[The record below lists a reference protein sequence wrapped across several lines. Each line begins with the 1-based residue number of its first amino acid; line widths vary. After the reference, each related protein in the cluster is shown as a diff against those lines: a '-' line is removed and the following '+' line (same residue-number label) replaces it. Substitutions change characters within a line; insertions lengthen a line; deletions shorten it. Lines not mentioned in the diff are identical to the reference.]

1 MINRAVTPY
10 LELLL
15 EEFPAVGILGP
26 RQVGKTTL
34 AKQVARDLDAIYL
47 DLELPE
53 DLAKLS
59 DVSLF
64 LKSYQH
70 QLVILDEIQVRQDIF
85 PILRA
90 LIDQDRRPGRFLLLG
105 SASPT
110 LMRHTAES
118 LAGRIAYL
126 DLLPLHMSEI
136 PDVDQD
142 LHWLRGGFPMSY
154 LARTEAAS
162 MRWRSNFIR
171 TYVEKDLPLI
181 GLPNNPNF
189 IRRFWTMASH
199 LNGKLSNYNQI
210 SRSLQ
215 VSAPTVREYY
225 DLFVQTFLIH
235 ELPPYFRN
243 IKKRIVKSPKYYLND
258 TGILHSH
265 LGLKTRED
273 LFGHPDVGLSW
284 ETYVIQQIRAN
295 IKDGYNLY
303 FYKTHQG
310 AEIDLVICKGDI
322 PFISCEI
329 KLTDAPRV
337 SRGMKIAIED
347 VGTEHNFVITYGSDR
362 YPLHEKIEAISVH
375 DFVEVIRELG

>member
-1 MINRAVTPY
+1 MLDRHAISY
-10 LELLL
+10 LRVLLD
-15 EEFPAVGILGP
+15 EFPAVGILGP

-34 AKQVARDLDAIYL
+34 AKQVAKGIDAIYL

-64 LKSYQH
+64 LRTYQDR
-70 QLVILDEIQVRQDIF
+70 LIILDEIQVRQDIF

-105 SASPT
+105 SASPV
-110 LMRHTAES
+110 LMRETAES

-126 DLLPLHMSEI
+126 DLLPLHISEV
-136 PDVDQD
+136 PDIDQD
-142 LHWLRGGFPMSY
+142 MHWLRGGFPMSY
-154 LARTEAAS
+154 LAKTEAAS

-181 GLPNNPNF
+181 GLPHNPTF
-189 IRRFWTMASH
+189 IRRFWTMAAH
-199 LNGKLSNYNQI
+199 LNAKLSNYNQI

-215 VSAPTVREYY
+215 VSGPTVREYY
-225 DLFVQTFLIH
+225 DLFVHTFLVH

-258 TGILHSH
+258 TGILHTH
-265 LGLKTRED
+265 LGLESMED
-273 LFGHPDVGLSW
+273 LFGHPDVGFSW
-284 ETYVIQQIRAN
+284 ETYVIQQARAN
-295 IKDGYNLY
+295 VGADFDLY

-310 AEIDLVICKGDI
+310 AEIDLVICKNDL
-322 PFISCEI
+322 PYISCEI
-329 KLTDAPRV
+329 KLTDAPKV
-337 SRGMKIAIED
+337 SKGMKIAIRD
-347 VGTEHNFVITYGSDR
+347 VGTQHNFVITHGSDR
-362 YPLHEKIEAISVH
+362 YPLHENIEAISLQA
-375 DFVEVIRELG
+375 FIRYLRDL

>member
-1 MINRAVTPY
+1 VIDRDVISY
-10 LELLL
+10 LQVLLA
-15 EEFPAVGILGP
+15 EFPAVGILGP

-34 AKQVARDLDAIYL
+34 AKQLAQGIDSIYL

-53 DLAKLS
+53 DLAKLA

-64 LKSYQH
+64 LKTYKDR
-70 QLVILDEIQVRQDIF
+70 LIILDEIQVRQDIF

-105 SASPT
+105 SASPV
-110 LMRHTAES
+110 LLQETAES

-126 DLLPLHMSEI
+126 DLHPMHISEI
-136 PDVDQD
+136 PDIDQD

-154 LARTEAAS
+154 LAKTEAAS
-162 MRWRSNFIR
+162 MRWRRNFIR

-181 GLPNNPNF
+181 GLPHNPTF
-189 IRRFWTMASH
+189 IRRFWTMAAH
-199 LNGKLSNYNQI
+199 LNAKLSNYNQI

-215 VSAPTVREYY
+215 VSGPTVREYY
-225 DLFVQTFLIH
+225 DLFVHTFLVH

-258 TGILHSH
+258 TGVLHSH
-265 LGLKTRED
+265 LGLKTMED
-273 LFGHPDVGLSW
+273 LFGHPDVGFSW
-284 ETYVIQQIRAN
+284 ETYVIQQVRAN
-295 IKDGYNLY
+295 IGDGYDLY

-310 AEIDLVICKGDI
+310 AEIDLVICKGDV

-337 SRGMKIAIED
+337 SKGMKIAIGD
-347 VGTEHNFVITYGSDR
+347 VGTHLNFVITHGSDR
-362 YPLHEKIEAISVH
+362 YPLHEDIEAINLK
-375 DFVEVIRELG
+375 DFIALIRKL